1 MRGEIM
7 QTVIIDTDVA
17 IDFLR
22 GNNYAK
28 ELLSELFGS
37 NLAHLSIL
45 SVYEL
50 HAGMRDNERIKT
62 QDFINACNVEL
73 VTMDIA
79 IKAGEL
85 RRYYQTKGITLTSI
99 DCLIA
104 ATAIIG
110 KFRIA
115 TRNKNH
121 YPDKSLLVGD
131 IS

>member
-1 MRGEIM
+1 MTRGEIM
-7 QTVIIDTDVA
+7 QTVMIDTDVA
-17 IDFLR
+17 IDFLK

-28 ELLSELFGS
+28 ELLTQLISS
-37 NLAHLSIL
+37 DLAYLSIL

-50 HAGMRDNERIKT
+50 HAGMRENERIKT
-62 QDFINACNVEL
+62 QDFISACNLEL

-85 RRYYQTKGITLTSI
+85 RRHYKTQGITLTSI
-99 DCLIA
+99 DCLIT
-104 ATAIIG
+104 ATAIIR

-121 YPDKSLLVGD
+121 YPDKSLLLD
-131 IS
+131 L